1 MRLLPFLLAATLHS
15 AALQP
20 ARSSNATG
28 DVALPPALLRLDESN
43 YMDHVSASEY
53 LLVEVC
59 VVSVG
64 PHPRCPPRAGAGPAL
79 PAAPHT
85 PPRAHHPRPL
95 PAAQLCAV
103 VRRVPLSGPRV

>member
-20 ARSSNATG
+20 ARSSNATDAA

-43 YMDHVSASEY
+43 YMDQVFASEY

-59 VVSVG
+59 VFG
-64 PHPRCPPRAGAGPAL
+64 RLPRCSRAGAAL
-79 PAAPHT
+79 PRLLLSPRNTPHT
-85 PPRAHHPRPL
+85 PLA
-95 PAAQLCAV
+95 
-103 VRRVPLSGPRV
+103 